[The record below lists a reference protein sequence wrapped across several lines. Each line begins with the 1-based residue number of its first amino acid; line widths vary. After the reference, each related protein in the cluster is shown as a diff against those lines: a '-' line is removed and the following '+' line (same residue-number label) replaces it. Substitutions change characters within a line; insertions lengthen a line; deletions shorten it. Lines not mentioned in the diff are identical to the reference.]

1 MRKWGECF
9 MVYRIFL
16 NEFSILDVIQDYFE
30 KEILNI
36 IEQALSE
43 VEYN

>member
-1 MRKWGECF
+1 

>member
-1 MRKWGECF
+1 MI
-9 MVYRIFL
+9 YRIFL
-16 NEFSILDVIQDYFE
+16 NEFSIVDVINLYYE

-36 IEQALSE
+36 IEQTTNK